1 MVVYL
6 CVVLGSYRLVPSEG
20 CEGQSN
26 LSRVS
31 PLALSGL
38 LVGSLWCPMAL

>member
-6 CVVLGSYRLVPSEG
+6 CVVLGSYHLVPSEG

-26 LSRVS
+26 LSPVS
-31 PLALSGL
+31 PLASSGL
-38 LVGSLWCPMAL
+38 LAGNLWCPMA